1 MTTLAILRHLAFAAA
16 LAVISAAFVRL
27 MMEIGPTDRPGARK
41 GHLAPTPKSGGVGI
55 AIAFLIGIAVLYRY
69 ADFARLADPYF
80 RGVILASALIA
91 VISLLDDL
99 WDWPFFVKLATQL
112 VAAIAAIAS
121 GLYLERPRIPYVGP
135 IDIGWLGP
143 IATLAWIIFVTNAMN
158 FIDGLDG
165 LAAGVVVIAC
175 CFFSAIAAVQGAWF
189 AYLAALLLGAGT
201 LGFLPFNLPPARIF
215 MGDVGSQFCGFV
227 LAMLGVVAARLERV
241 ELSLMVVPMLLAGPL
256 FDVAFTLARRAWL
269 GESLVH
275 RHRGH
280 LFQIAQRSGV
290 PDLAIAAVYWGSTI
304 FGGLCCLLFL
314 RSGPIFKPLVVLLP
328 LVPQVG
334 WLAFVVRRART
345 ARIGRWG

>member
-1 MTTLAILRHLAFAAA
+1 MTAAAIARHLAFAAA
-16 LAVISAAFVRL
+16 LAVISAAIVRA
-27 MMEIGPTDRPGARK
+27 MIAIGPIDRPGARK
-41 GHLAPTPKSGGVGI
+41 GHMVPTPKAGGVGI
-55 AIAFLIGIAVLYRY
+55 AVAFLIGIAVLYRY

-91 VISLLDDL
+91 LVSLLDDL
-99 WDWPFFVKLATQL
+99 RDWSFVVKLATQL
-112 VAAIAAIAS
+112 VAASAAIAS
-121 GLYLERPRIPYVGP
+121 GLYPHVLRIPHFGA

-165 LAAGVVVIAC
+165 LAGGVVLIAC
-175 CFFSAIAAVQGAWF
+175 CFFSLVAAVQGAWF
-189 AYLAALLLGAGT
+189 AYFAALLLGAGV

-227 LAMLGVVAARLERV
+227 LAMLGVVAARFERV
-241 ELSLMVVPMLLAGPL
+241 ELSLMVVPMLLAAPL

-280 LFQIAQRSGV
+280 LFQVAQRSGV
-290 PDLAIAAVYWGSTI
+290 PTLTIAAVYWGSTI
-304 FGGLCCLLFL
+304 FGGICCLLFL
-314 RSGPIFKPLVVLLP
+314 RSGSFFKPLVVLLP
-328 LVPQVG
+328 LVPQLG
-334 WLAFVVRRART
+334 WLAFVAWRARD